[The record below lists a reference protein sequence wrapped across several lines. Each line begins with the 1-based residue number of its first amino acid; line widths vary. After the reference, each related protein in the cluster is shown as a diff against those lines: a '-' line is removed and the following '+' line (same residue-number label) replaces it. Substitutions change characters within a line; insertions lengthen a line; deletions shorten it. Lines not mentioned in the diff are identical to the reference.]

1 MTPQALGI
9 AQWLLQWVQREER
22 DDPVNPVGMTP
33 SWCWRGERKRQTPQD
48 SLLAPRCELP
58 AASRERNKT
67 QNMVYFWVIPPPT
80 PLRAPPKLISG
91 AIVPSPDLRHQT
103 LPALQLPPCSFRP
116 QVELLWKRGRGRRG
130 REEGGR
136 RENKGGKA
144 EAAHLLCD

>member
-1 MTPQALGI
+1 MTPEALGI

-48 SLLAPRCELP
+48 SLFAPRCELP
-58 AASRERNKT
+58 AASREQNKT
-67 QNMVYFWVIPPPT
+67 HIWFIFGLSPPA

-116 QVELLWKRGRGRRG
+116 QVELLWKRGRGRSG
-130 REEGGR
+130 REGGR
-136 RENKGGKA
+136 RQERKQGGKSRGCTSA
-144 EAAHLLCD
+144 L